1 MDQESTKPGPIGGTK
16 GSWRDRLGIN
26 KELPKIS
33 EEFKQTPPKAAS
45 SDHPDSAD
53 DRAPRPPRLGTPVS
67 KPAPMAPRQPAGDL
81 GDRIRQQREAAER
94 MAEKRVAEA
103 KERAVQQPRPAM
115 PPAAGSGAPPPGQRP
130 KFTFADEEFRQAQQ
144 EPQEQQPS
152 PPSRQWTQAPHP
164 VNSTRPMFTADKP
177 HDKPQSPI
185 DPRARALMPPR
196 NPPPPGAGSYKAP
209 PNPAIP
215 PRGRPTNYPPPSY
228 PPQQSARQDRQYQ
241 ARPQRPP
248 QQGSPD
254 PYRREMP
261 PPLPPN
267 HEGGFGEDDAY
278 GRHQPPHETPRP
290 RSPDF
295 RGAHSRE
302 LAHVQDGD
310 DGLFEDEQNY
320 SHQQPRRRAGPQ
332 EYTQAYREFEAAEEE
347 PAKRRQTGPFILL
360 GALLTA
366 GLIAAGLIYFYFYQG
381 NNGTQSQAEVPVVA
395 EPEQPVKT
403 EPQADSNTEEAISVP
418 SQTSTASVPEA
429 TAPASAQKK
438 QIYDRI
444 LGETTLEERE
454 QIAPSEEQPVAPDG
468 PSQGFDADPLPLPLP
483 PPPDGGA
490 GEQGSLPAPGEVQT
504 SALQTK
510 SAPSSDLS
518 AQASPA
524 SAIVE
529 SDASDESG
537 EPLPVPGAQE
547 EAQQPPESARAA
559 ETTEL
564 ATTEPAPQGSAV
576 KPKVD
581 NALAVTPPPAPLP
594 EPSTKAAGAEP
605 SLETE
610 IATPSLG
617 AETATGPVQI
627 AQIPAGE
634 SVQSGGAAPAFN
646 TASLPDVT
654 TETTA
659 AKRTTRGRAG
669 DRVIINPN
677 RNFNKP
683 KAVQTAMVEPALMTE
698 VAQAAEQPEPQPSA
712 PVVESQPVVE
722 SAGEPALQEQAALPA
737 PAPIEPS
744 PATQRPQ
751 AQLSGFI
758 VQLASH
764 KSEADAQADYN
775 RLLLQHGVVLA
786 NLKYNIQQTKLNTGA
801 VFYQLH
807 LGSFASRQAARDMCN
822 SLLATGERDCLVKSR

>member
-45 SDHPDSAD
+45 SDHPESAD
-53 DRAPRPPRLGTPVS
+53 DRAPPPPRPGTPVS

-103 KERAVQQPRPAM
+103 KERAVQQPRPGM
-115 PPAAGSGAPPPGQRP
+115 PATGGGAPPPGQRP

-144 EPQEQQPS
+144 EPREPQQS
-152 PPSRQWTQAPHP
+152 PPPRQWTQAPHP
-164 VNSTRPMFTADKP
+164 ANSTRPVFTADKA
-177 HDKPQSPI
+177 HDRPQSAG
-185 DPRARALMPPR
+185 DPRPRALMPPR
-196 NPPPPGAGSYKAP
+196 NPPPAGAGSYRAP
-209 PNPAIP
+209 AP
-215 PRGRPTNYPPPSY
+215 PRGRPGNSPPPSY

-241 ARPQRPP
+241 GRPQRPP
-248 QQGSPD
+248 QQGSHD

-261 PPLPPN
+261 PPPP

-320 SHQQPRRRAGPQ
+320 SQQPPPRRRAGPQ
-332 EYTQAYREFEAAEEE
+332 EYTQAYREFESAEEE
-347 PAKRRQTGPFILL
+347 PARRRQTGPFILL

-366 GLIAAGLIYFYFYQG
+366 GVIAAGLVYFYFYQG
-381 NNGTQSQAEVPVVA
+381 NNGAQSQAEVPVVA

-403 EPQADSNTEEAISVP
+403 EPQADSNAESNAEDAVSVP
-418 SQTSTASVPEA
+418 SQTSTANAPEA
-429 TAPASAQKK
+429 AAPASAQKK

-490 GEQGSLPAPGEVQT
+490 GDQGSLPAPGDVQT

-524 SAIVE
+524 SATVE
-529 SDASDESG
+529 SDASDDSG

-547 EAQQPPESARAA
+547 DVQQPAESASAA
-559 ETTEL
+559 ES
-564 ATTEPAPQGSAV
+564 TEPATAEPEPQAIAA
-576 KPKVD
+576 KPKAD
-581 NALAVTPPPAPLP
+581 NALAVTPQPTPPPAP
-594 EPSTKAAGAEP
+594 STKTANAELSP
-605 SLETE
+605 DVQT
-610 IATPSLG
+610 G
-617 AETATGPVQI
+617 TGPVQI

-634 SVQSGGAAPAFN
+634 SVQSGGVAPSFN

-669 DRVIINPN
+669 DRIVINPN
-677 RNFNKP
+677 RNFNKS
-683 KAVQTAMVEPALMTE
+683 KAGQTAMVEPALMTE
-698 VAQAAEQPEPQPSA
+698 TIAQGGEQADPQPSA
-712 PVVESQPVVE
+712 PVVEPQPVVE
-722 SAGEPALQEQAALPA
+722 SAGEPVLQQQAALPP
-737 PAPIEPS
+737 PAPVEAS
-744 PATQRPQ
+744 PATQPQ

-758 VQLASH
+758 IQLASH
-764 KSEADAQADYN
+764 KTEADAQADYN
-775 RLLLQHGVVLA
+775 RLVLQHGAVLG

-807 LGSFASRQAARDMCN
+807 LGSFASRQAAKDMCT

>member
-1 MDQESTKPGPIGGTK
+1 
-16 GSWRDRLGIN
+16 LGIN

-53 DRAPRPPRLGTPVS
+53 DRAPPPPRHGTLVS

-103 KERAVQQPRPAM
+103 KERAVQQPRPGM
-115 PPAAGSGAPPPGQRP
+115 PPAAGAGAPPPGQRP

-144 EPQEQQPS
+144 EPREPQQS
-152 PPSRQWTQAPHP
+152 PPPRQWTQPPHP
-164 VNSTRPMFTADKP
+164 ANSTRPVFTADKP
-177 HDKPQSPI
+177 HDRPQSPG
-185 DPRARALMPPR
+185 DPRSRALIPPR
-196 NPPPPGAGSYKAP
+196 NPPPAGAGSYRAP
-209 PNPAIP
+209 PHPAVP
-215 PRGRPTNYPPPSY
+215 PRGRAGNYPPPSY

-241 ARPQRPP
+241 GRPQRPP
-248 QQGSPD
+248 QQGSHD
-254 PYRREMP
+254 PYRREVP
-261 PPLPPN
+261 PPPP
-267 HEGGFGEDDAY
+267 HEGGFDEDDAY

-320 SHQQPRRRAGPQ
+320 SQQQPRRRAGPQ

-347 PAKRRQTGPFILL
+347 PARRRQAGPFILL

-366 GLIAAGLIYFYFYQG
+366 GVIAAGLVYFYFYQG

-403 EPQADSNTEEAISVP
+403 EPQADSNTEEAVSVP
-418 SQTSTASVPEA
+418 SQTSTANAPEA
-429 TAPASAQKK
+429 AAPASAQKK

-468 PSQGFDADPLPLPLP
+468 PSQGFDTDPLPLPLP
-483 PPPDGGA
+483 PSPDGGA
-490 GEQGSLPAPGEVQT
+490 GDQGLLPVPGDVQT

-524 SAIVE
+524 SATVE
-529 SDASDESG
+529 SDASGDSG
-537 EPLPVPGAQE
+537 ESLPVPGAQAE
-547 EAQQPPESARAA
+547 IQQPSESTSASQS
-559 ETTEL
+559 TEP
-564 ATTEPAPQGSAV
+564 ATTEPATEESATTEPKPTASV
-576 KPKVD
+576 AKPKVD
-581 NALAVTPPPAPLP
+581 NALAVTPPPS
-594 EPSTKAAGAEP
+594 PSTKTASADP
-605 SLETE
+605 SPGVQT
-610 IATPSLG
+610 G
-617 AETATGPVQI
+617 KGPVQI

-634 SVQSGGAAPAFN
+634 SVQSGGVAPAFN

-654 TETTA
+654 TEATV

-669 DRVIINPN
+669 DRIVFNPN
-677 RNFNKP
+677 RNFNKS
-683 KAVQTAMVEPALMTE
+683 KAVQTAMVEPTLMTE
-698 VAQAAEQPEPQPSA
+698 TIAMGGEQPNPQPSA
-712 PVVESQPVVE
+712 PAVESQPVVE
-722 SAGEPALQEQAALPA
+722 SAGEPVLQQQAALPPPPQA
-737 PAPIEPS
+737 S

-751 AQLSGFI
+751 AQLSGFVI
-758 VQLASH
+758 QLASH
-764 KSEADAQADYN
+764 KTEADAQADYN
-775 RLLLQHGVVLA
+775 RLLLQHGAVLG

-807 LGSFASRQAARDMCN
+807 LGSFASRQAAKDMCT